1 MNDYLPF
8 IVIGIVSGSVYG
20 LAGVGLVLTYRTSG
34 VFNFAHGAMATAGA
48 YLFYELQVKNDV
60 PWPIAIAICVVG
72 LGGVMGIFV
81 ELLARRMTRVPVAV
95 VVVATIGPLLVIQA
109 IATIRY
115 GAATFTT
122 EDFLPT
128 QTFHFMVDIGY
139 DQLIVACV
147 GVVVSATLAVL
158 LTRTRLGIAMR
169 GVVDDPELVEMTGFD
184 SAVVRRL
191 AWMIGGG
198 VGVLSGVLIAPTF
211 GLDPLRLTA
220 LVVQAFGAAA
230 IGRFRNLPWTFAGGL
245 IIGVIAA
252 LGQKY
257 AATHPDFQGL
267 PASVPFIVLFA
278 VLVIVG
284 RRGLPIAPMVRRP
297 QLQQFTRP
305 PKHISVTAGAAAL
318 AVVILVPSVVGA
330 KLPVYINA
338 VGFTIMFLS
347 LGLLVKV
354 AGQVSLCHAAFV
366 AVGAVAFSRLVVD
379 AGLPWF
385 VALLGAGLITVPI
398 GVVLALPA
406 VRVSGIYLALA
417 TFGFGVLLENLL
429 YRSDVM
435 FGTGGGR
442 KAPRPELP
450 GAGSADD
457 RQYFYVAVG
466 ILLVCIVA
474 IVILQRSRLGR
485 LLRALAD
492 SPLALTT
499 YGTGTTTTLVLL
511 FSISAF
517 FAGIAGG
524 VIATG
529 AQAAGASGLGSF
541 QSLLWVAVLS
551 ITGNQL
557 IRSAV
562 LAAALLTILP
572 SYLPN
577 DSADYQTLVF
587 GALAIVAALIAAS
600 QVDFVDRIKASL
612 IEPMRRAGS
621 DRRTARSADLDW
633 HRPSSGRARTA
644 TRGNGDGDGATA
656 ARHGRGRARSGV
668 GS

>member
-1 MNDYLPF
+1 
-8 IVIGIVSGSVYG
+8 
-20 LAGVGLVLTYRTSG
+20 
-34 VFNFAHGAMATAGA
+34 
-48 YLFYELQVKNDV
+48 
-60 PWPIAIAICVVG
+60 
-72 LGGVMGIFV
+72 
-81 ELLARRMTRVPVAV
+81 MTRVPVSV
-95 VVVATIGPLLVIQA
+95 VVVATIGPLLIVQA
-109 IATIRY
+109 VTTIRY

-128 QTFHFMVDIGY
+128 ETFHLAVDIGY
-139 DQLIVACV
+139 DQLIITCV
-147 GVVVSATLAVL
+147 GIAVSVALALL
-158 LTRTRLGIAMR
+158 LTKSRLGIAMR
-169 GVVDDPELVEMTGFD
+169 GVVDDPDLIEMTGFD
-184 SAVVRRL
+184 AAVVRRL

-198 VGVLSGVLIAPTF
+198 VAVLSGVLIAPTF
-211 GLDPLRLTA
+211 GLDPIRLTA

-245 IIGVIAA
+245 IIGVLAA

-257 AATHPDFQGL
+257 ASSHPDFQGL

-278 VLVIVG
+278 VLLVVG
-284 RRGLPIAPMVRRP
+284 RRGLPTAPIPRRP
-297 QLQQFTRP
+297 QLERFTAP
-305 PKHISVTAGAAAL
+305 PRAVSVAAGAAAL
-318 AVVILVPSVVGA
+318 IGVILIPSLVGTR
-330 KLPVYINA
+330 LPVYINA

-366 AVGAVAFSRLVVD
+366 AVGAVAFSRLSVD
-379 AGLPWF
+379 ANLPW
-385 VALLGAGLITVPI
+385 VLALLGAGLVTLPI
-398 GVVLALPA
+398 GVMLALPA
-406 VRVSGIYLALA
+406 IRLSGIYLALA
-417 TFGFGVLLENLL
+417 TFGFGVLMENLA
-429 YRSDVM
+429 YRSSWM
-435 FGTGGGR
+435 FGVNAR
-442 KAPRPELP
+442 RDAPRPGLP
-450 GAGSADD
+450 GAGAASD
-457 RQYFYVAVG
+457 RQYFYVAVAV
-466 ILLVCIVA
+466 LFVCILAVLA
-474 IVILQRSRLGR
+474 LQRSRLGR

-529 AQAAGASGLGSF
+529 AQAAGAGGLGSL

-562 LAAALLTILP
+562 LAAALLTVMP

-577 DSADYQTLVF
+577 NSTNWQTMAF

-600 QVDFVDRIKASL
+600 QVDFVDQIKAGL
-612 IEPMRRAGS
+612 IAPLRCAALG
-621 DRRTARSADLDW
+621 RRTARSLDPEW
-633 HRPSSGRARTA
+633 RRPWAGRRDGA
-644 TRGNGDGDGATA
+644 GLGDGVSPT
-656 ARHGRGRARSGV
+656 STTTTGV
-668 GS
+668 HVT

>member
-1 MNDYLPF
+1 MNEYLPF

-60 PWPIAIAICVVG
+60 PWPIAMIICVVG
-72 LGGVMGIFV
+72 LGAVLGVLM

-95 VVVATIGPLLVIQA
+95 VVVATIGPLLIIQA
-109 IATIRY
+109 VATIRY

-128 QTFHFMVDIGY
+128 ETFHLAVDVGY
-139 DQLIVACV
+139 DQLIITCV
-147 GVVVSATLAVL
+147 GVAVSAALALL
-158 LTRTRLGIAMR
+158 LTKSRLGIAMR
-169 GVVDDPELVEMTGFD
+169 GVVDDPELIEMTGFD
-184 SAVVRRL
+184 ASVVRRL

-198 VGVLSGVLIAPTF
+198 VAVLSGVLIAPTF
-211 GLDPLRLTA
+211 GLDPIRLTA

-230 IGRFRNLPWTFAGGL
+230 IGRFRNLPWTFGGGL
-245 IIGVIAA
+245 IIGILAA

-257 AATHPDFQGL
+257 AATHSSLQGL

-278 VLVIVG
+278 VLLIVG
-284 RRGLPIAPMVRRP
+284 RRGLPTAPIPRRP
-297 QLQQFTRP
+297 QLERFTAP
-305 PKHISVTAGAAAL
+305 PREISIVLGLAAL
-318 AVVILVPSVVGA
+318 VGVIALPSLVGT

-366 AVGAVAFSRLVVD
+366 AVGAVAFSRLSVD

-385 VALLGAGLITVPI
+385 LALMGAGLITLPI
-398 GVVLALPA
+398 GVILALPA
-406 VRVSGIYLALA
+406 VRLSGIYLALA
-417 TFGFGVLLENLL
+417 TFGFGVLMENLV
-429 YRSDVM
+429 YRSNWM
-435 FGTGGGR
+435 FGVNAR
-442 KAPRPELP
+442 REAPRPDLP
-450 GAGSADD
+450 GSGVAND

-466 ILLVCIVA
+466 VLLVCILA
-474 IVILQRSRLGR
+474 IVVLQRSRLGR

-492 SPLALTT
+492 SPLALAT

-529 AQAAGASGLGSF
+529 AQAAGAGGLGSL
-541 QSLLWVAVLS
+541 QSLLWVAVLA

-557 IRSAV
+557 LRSAV
-562 LAAALLTILP
+562 LAAVLLTVMP

-577 DSADYQTLVF
+577 DSADYQTMAF
-587 GALAIVAALIAAS
+587 GALAVIAALIAAS
-600 QVDFVDRIKASL
+600 QIDLVDQIKSSL
-612 IEPMRRAGS
+612 VKPMRREGPG
-621 DRRTARSADLDW
+621 RRTARSADAEW
-633 HRPSSGRARTA
+633 HRPWTGRSRSASEPDPSWADYRDDEA
-644 TRGNGDGDGATA
+644 E
-656 ARHGRGRARSGV
+656 GRVRVSP
-668 GS
+668 

>member
-1 MNDYLPF
+1 MNEYLPF

-48 YLFYELQVKNDV
+48 YLFYELQVKHDI
-60 PWPIAIAICVVG
+60 PWPVALVICVVG
-72 LGGVMGIFV
+72 FGSVMGILL
-81 ELLARRMTRVPVAV
+81 EMLARRLTRAPVAI
-95 VVVATIGPLLVIQA
+95 VVVATIGPLLIVQA
-109 IATIRY
+109 VATIRY

-122 EDFLPT
+122 QNFLPT
-128 QTFHFMVDIGY
+128 DTFHLSVDIGY
-139 DQLIVACV
+139 DQLIITCV
-147 GVVVSATLAVL
+147 GVVVSSLLALL
-158 LTRTRLGIAMR
+158 LTRTRIGIAMR
-169 GVVDDPELVEMTGFD
+169 GVVDDADLIEMTGFD
-184 SAVVRRL
+184 AAVVRRL

-198 VGVLSGVLIAPTF
+198 VAVLSGVLIAPTF
-211 GLDPLRLTA
+211 GLDPIRLTA

-245 IIGVIAA
+245 IIGIMAA

-257 AATHPDFQGL
+257 AASHSSFQGL

-278 VLVIVG
+278 VLLVVG
-284 RRGLPIAPMVRRP
+284 RRGLPTAPLARRP
-297 QLQQFTRP
+297 QLERFTAP
-305 PKHISVTAGAAAL
+305 PTQVSVALGIAAL
-318 AVVILVPSVVGA
+318 VGIAFLPSLVGT

-366 AVGAVAFSRLVVD
+366 AVGAVAFSRLSVG

-385 VALLGAGLITVPI
+385 LALIGAGLITVPI
-398 GVVLALPA
+398 GVMLALPA
-406 VRVSGIYLALA
+406 IRLSGIYLALA
-417 TFGFGVLLENLL
+417 TFGFGVLMENLV
-429 YRSDVM
+429 YRSSWM
-435 FGTGGGR
+435 FGVNAR
-442 KAPRPELP
+442 RDAPRPGLP
-450 GAGSADD
+450 GAGAAND

-466 ILLVCIVA
+466 VLVICIVG
-474 IVILQRSRLGR
+474 IVVLQRSRLGR

-529 AQAAGASGLGSF
+529 AQAAGAGGLGSL
-541 QSLLWVAVLS
+541 QSLLWVAVLA

-562 LAAALLTILP
+562 LAAALLTVMP
-572 SYLPN
+572 AYLPQGG
-577 DSADYQTLVF
+577 DSVSWQTF
-587 GALAIVAALIAAS
+587 GFGSLAIVAALVAAS
-600 QVDFVDRIKASL
+600 QLDVVDQIKSSL
-612 IEPMRRAGS
+612 VAPLRRAGAT
-621 DRRTARSADLDW
+621 RRNARSVDPGWRSPRGSRTPVGPGAASAHQ
-633 HRPSSGRARTA
+633 HRRR
-644 TRGNGDGDGATA
+644 DKV
-656 ARHGRGRARSGV
+656 GV